1 MNILVTGA
9 AGYIGSIVTEELIK
23 NGNSVIALDN
33 LEQGHRDAVTPEA
46 LFIEIDLGDLD
57 KLYRVFSEQ
66 KIDAVVHL
74 AAKSL
79 VGESDSKPM
88 KYFHTN
94 FICGIHLIDAM
105 LRYDVDKLVFSSTAA
120 IYGNP
125 DRMPITENQPI
136 VPPLNTY
143 GESKLMLERLMSR
156 YSKAYGLRFIS
167 LRYFNAAGASDRF
180 GEDHNPETHLIPNI
194 LKVALGQ
201 RERLALY
208 GMDYPTKDGTCIRDY
223 LHVIDIAKA
232 HLLAL
237 SRLEKCEANK
247 AYNLGNGKGYSVL
260 EVVETARK
268 VTKTSIPIEVNQRRL
283 GDPAVLI
290 ASSELAKSELG
301 WETQYR
307 DLESIVESAWRWQK
321 EHPYGYRE

>member
-9 AGYIGSIVTEELIK
+9 AGYIGSIVSQELIK
-23 NGNSVIALDN
+23 EGNTVIALDN

-46 LFIEIDLGDLD
+46 LFVELDLADLD
-57 KLYRVFSEQ
+57 KLHRVFSEQ

-94 FICGIHLIDAM
+94 VICGIHLIDAM
-105 LRYDVDKLVFSSTAA
+105 LKYDVNKLVFSSTAA

-180 GEDHNPETHLIPNI
+180 GEDHNPETHLIANI
-194 LKVALGQ
+194 MKVALGQ
-201 RERLALY
+201 CERLALY

-232 HLLAL
+232 HSLAL
-237 SRLEKCEANK
+237 GHLEKCEINK

-268 VTKTSIPIEVNQRRL
+268 VTKTSIPIEVNPRRL
-283 GDPAVLI
+283 GDPAALI

-301 WETQYR
+301 WKTQYHE
-307 DLESIVESAWRWQK
+307 LEPIIESAWRWQK
-321 EHPYGYRE
+321 EHPYGY

>member
-23 NGNSVIALDN
+23 KGNSVIALDN
-33 LEQGHRDAVTPEA
+33 LEQGHREAVVPEA
-46 LFIEIDLGDLD
+46 LFVELDLGDLD
-57 KLYRVFSEQ
+57 KLHRVFSEQ

-194 LKVALGQ
+194 MKVALGQ
-201 RERLALY
+201 RECLALY

-237 SRLEKCEANK
+237 SRLEKCEVNK
-247 AYNLGNGKGYSVL
+247 AYNLGNGKGYSIL

-268 VTKTSIPIEVNQRRL
+268 VTKTSIPIEVNPRRL
-283 GDPAVLI
+283 GDPAALI

-301 WETQYR
+301 WKPQYHG
-307 DLESIVESAWRWQK
+307 LGPIIASAWRWQK